1 MNDSVYRKTE
11 IVGSSADG
19 LQPAIEAGIMRAR
32 KTLRHLDWF
41 EVTEIRGYLG
51 GDDGGGVLA
60 GDNESG
66 LQARRVSDAPPDT
79 PEPTAAVPVSELRK
93 LADFLAALDLDLADD
108 YVAGLANR
116 VLRDLALRWAD
127 TVRVWAVEAE
137 LWGDA
142 SPGETDR

>member
-1 MNDSVYRKTE
+1 M
-11 IVGSSADG
+11 
-19 LQPAIEAGIMRAR
+19 
-32 KTLRHLDWF
+32 
-41 EVTEIRGYLG
+41 
-51 GDDGGGVLA
+51 
-60 GDNESG
+60 
-66 LQARRVSDAPPDT
+66 SDAPPDT